1 MRHVHQLVGAVG
13 VALTSLSCALGT
25 GAAPDRQDLGPVEVR
40 VNNRSWS
47 DAAIYLVSEGLT
59 QRLGLATAVGTTTLW
74 VPERLL
80 GPSGDFRL
88 LSAPIGSNHLDA
100 TESLLVRPGQM
111 VQITLENGFGLSSW
125 GVW

>member
-1 MRHVHQLVGAVG
+1 MRHIHQLVGAIG
-13 VALTSLSCALGT
+13 VALASLSCALGT
-25 GAAPDRQDLGPVEVR
+25 AAPVRHDTGPVELR

-59 QRLGLATAVGTTTLW
+59 QRIGLATAVGTTTLW
-74 VPERLL
+74 IPERLL

-88 LSAPIGSNHLDA
+88 LSAPIGSNQLNA
-100 TESLLVRPGQM
+100 TESLLVRPGQL
-111 VQITLENGFGLSSW
+111 VELTLENGFGLSSW

>member
-1 MRHVHQLVGAVG
+1 MRHVHPLVGALG
-13 VALTSLSCALGT
+13 VALASLSCAFGS
-25 GAAPDRQDLGPVEVR
+25 GASVSRQDSGPVEVR

-47 DAAIYLVSEGLT
+47 DAAIYLLSDGLT
-59 QRLGLATAVGTTTLW
+59 QRIGLATAVGTTTLW

-88 LSAPIGSNHLDA
+88 LSAPIGSNQLDA
-100 TESLLVRPGQM
+100 TESLLVRPGQL
-111 VQITLENGFGLSSW
+111 VELTLENGFGLSSW